1 MWWLGADC
9 LCVRFAAFVH
19 QTAIIATGFRYLK
32 EGETVTYEAVKT
44 ERGVQAAKVAGPDG
58 APLERAERQQ

>member
-1 MWWLGADC
+1 M
-9 LCVRFAAFVH
+9 H